1 VTNAAVTDAAVT
13 DAAVTNAA
21 PAAPVELDPLRQK
34 SAELLLRLYEARREP
49 TLRAAREWFVT
60 RFHPASADEVLAAW
74 MAPDSGPYRMTTTY
88 WEMAAGFVL
97 HGAIDAAMFHA
108 TNTEYVAVYAKL
120 EPYLAEVRERAGVP
134 AYLAGLEALVRQLPD
149 YDAQLATYRRY
160 MALKRKQLGGGAAPP
175 A

>member
-1 VTNAAVTDAAVT
+1 MT
-13 DAAVTNAA
+13 
-21 PAAPVELDPLRQK
+21 ELDPLRQK

-120 EPYLAEVRERAGVP
+120 APFLADVREHSGVP
-134 AYLAGLEALVRQLPD
+134 AYLSNLETVVRQLPD
-149 YDAQLATYRRY
+149 MDAQLATYRNY
-160 MALKRKQLGGGAAPP
+160 MRLKKQQLGTAAPP
-175 A
+175 SASG